1 MKIFLFK
8 SRHIILSVAAL
19 GLFVLALIWVSYF
32 RQTSFDRKDAIRFA
46 IEKNSSLAV
55 ALEQCAISTLRQAD
69 AVLQLVRN
77 EYAREGARLK
87 LVRVLSTT
95 GMKHDIAGGVSIID
109 THGRLVMA
117 DSSFPALAVHDFS
130 GAAYFV
136 FHSKHRIDSLLICR
150 PMVSPA
156 TGKSVIVVSRRLT
169 DSRGKFGGVVTLQI
183 EPSSFTSFY
192 AQAKLLPNDIISLVA
207 PDGISYARRTGSR
220 ESSGEDIHKSP
231 LFFHVVHNPDSF
243 YFAPDAIRQIPSWFS
258 YRKLEEYPLIA
269 IVGSAENE
277 ILAGYT
283 NSQFRFLTPRII
295 ISILIILFSV
305 SMTLILLHRR
315 RSSDLLQEEKE
326 RYELLLTQQMIAVQ
340 ERERAWIGREMHDNV
355 GQVLTT
361 VKLYLEIASQQET
374 NPLIPRSMHL
384 VNSSIKEIRD
394 LSHRL
399 SAPTLGTHSLIDS
412 INALIETV
420 QFSTTL
426 LFQFDHQGF
435 SVPLVMSQQ
444 LAFYRILQE
453 QLNNIIKHAEATNVH
468 ISLIQDGEDVQLMVK
483 DNGKGFDNT
492 LKSSGMGLNNMI
504 SRAKVFGGTV
514 LIKTAL
520 QKGCLLS
527 VTIPIVASMEKQPV

>member
-1 MKIFLFK
+1 
-8 SRHIILSVAAL
+8 
-19 GLFVLALIWVSYF
+19 
-32 RQTSFDRKDAIRFA
+32 
-46 IEKNSSLAV
+46 
-55 ALEQCAISTLRQAD
+55 
-69 AVLQLVRN
+69 
-77 EYAREGARLK
+77 
-87 LVRVLSTT
+87 
-95 GMKHDIAGGVSIID
+95 
-109 THGRLVMA
+109 
-117 DSSFPALAVHDFS
+117 
-130 GAAYFV
+130 
-136 FHSKHRIDSLLICR
+136 
-150 PMVSPA
+150 
-156 TGKSVIVVSRRLT
+156 
-169 DSRGKFGGVVTLQI
+169 
-183 EPSSFTSFY
+183 
-192 AQAKLLPNDIISLVA
+192 
-207 PDGISYARRTGSR
+207 
-220 ESSGEDIHKSP
+220 
-231 LFFHVVHNPDSF
+231 VVHNPDSF